1 MFFVIPSNKAK
12 KEAEE
17 DLFLHD
23 KNATF
28 HSASFHE
35 IFRVHSSPSGTILM
49 LRFRGEKL
57 NPNSAKFSYFFLWG
71 CPKRNNQS
79 NQTANQVDL
88 ELCMAANK
96 QKKKSGY

>member
-1 MFFVIPSNKAK
+1 MFFVIQSNIAK

-35 IFRVHSSPSGTILM
+35 NFIL
-49 LRFRGEKL
+49 
-57 NPNSAKFSYFFLWG
+57 FSMIIQQNQS
-71 CPKRNNQS
+71 NNQS
-79 NQTANQVDL
+79 NQTANQADL
-88 ELCMAANK
+88 ELCMVANK
-96 QKKKSGY
+96 QKKIWLATRLEATSK

>member
-1 MFFVIPSNKAK
+1 MFFVIPSNIAK

-35 IFRVHSSPSGTILM
+35 NFILFLMIIQQNIFCVHSSAPS
-49 LRFRGEKL
+49 EKL
-57 NPNSAKFSYFFLWG
+57 NPNRGTHISFYEG
-71 CPKRNNQS
+71 VHQ
-79 NQTANQVDL
+79 
-88 ELCMAANK
+88 NK
-96 QKKKSGY
+96 QSKQS